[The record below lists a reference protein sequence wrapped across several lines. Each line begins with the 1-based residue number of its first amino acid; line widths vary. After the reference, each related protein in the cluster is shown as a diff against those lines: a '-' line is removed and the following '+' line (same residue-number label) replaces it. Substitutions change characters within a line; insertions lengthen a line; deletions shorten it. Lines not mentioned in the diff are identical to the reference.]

1 MKKAV
6 LINKMSH
13 LKIIFLIIFALAG
26 TLFLFIAY
34 REGKSKY
41 KIMQEGI
48 ETDGI
53 VVEIYKKPRKG
64 NEPQSTA
71 QAPVVQ
77 FVTQENKV
85 VKYYSTTFLTP
96 CPYQIGYQVK
106 IKYLPE
112 NPQEAIL
119 DWKDGWILSL
129 AFGIFGLVI
138 CLITYSILLPQL
150 FRFLLGLFYQ

>member
-1 MKKAV
+1 MINFKV
-6 LINKMSH
+6 LFS
-13 LKIIFLIIFALAG
+13 LIFACAG

-41 KIMQEGI
+41 KIVQEGI

-53 VVEIYKKPRKG
+53 VVEIYRKPRKVG
-64 NEPQSTA
+64 ETSSTA

-77 FVTQENKV
+77 FFTQNNEV
-85 VKYYSTTFLTP
+85 VRYYSTTFLTP
-96 CPYQIGYQVK
+96 CPYQMGSQVK

-119 DWKDGWILSL
+119 DWKDGWILSI

-138 CLITYSILLPQL
+138 CLITYSILIPQL
-150 FRFLLGLFYQ
+150 FRFLFKK

>member
-1 MKKAV
+1 M
-6 LINKMSH
+6 
-13 LKIIFLIIFALAG
+13 AG
-26 TLFLFIAY
+26 TLFLTIAY

-41 KIMQEGI
+41 KIVQEGI
-48 ETDGI
+48 ETDGFI
-53 VVEIYKKPRKG
+53 VEIYQKPRKTG
-64 NEPQSTA
+64 ETASTA

-85 VKYYSTTFLTP
+85 IKYYSTTFLTP
-96 CPYQIGYQVK
+96 CPYQIGQQIK
-106 IKYLPE
+106 IKYLPQ

-129 AFGIFGLVI
+129 AFGIFGGVI
-138 CLITYSILLPQL
+138 CMITYPFLLTRL